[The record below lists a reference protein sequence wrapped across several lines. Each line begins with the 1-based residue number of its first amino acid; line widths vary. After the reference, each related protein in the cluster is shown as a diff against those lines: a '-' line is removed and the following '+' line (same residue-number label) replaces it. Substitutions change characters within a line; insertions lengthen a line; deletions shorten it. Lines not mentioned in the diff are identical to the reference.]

1 MLGSCRPM
9 NDAAGFTA
17 TEYQQF
23 TEGGQDMNDAVIPR
37 NGEYKWVGKRTAR
50 PDGVDKVTGRA
61 AYGADFSL
69 PGMLYGAVL
78 RSPHAHAR
86 IVKIDTSKAEA
97 LKGVK
102 SVITAADWPEIP
114 DSKKTK
120 GTAPVNFQH
129 LSDNL
134 MARKKVLYD
143 GHGIAAVAA
152 TTLQIAKRAVK
163 LIEVEY
169 EVLPHVIDV
178 LEACAPDAPVLHD
191 NLFTV
196 NVDPKP
202 TKPSNVASRVAFS
215 IGDIEAGFKDADAI
229 IEREYTTKPVHQG
242 YIEPSACVANMS
254 EDGTATVWSSSQGQY
269 MIRQYCA
276 GLLEVPASDIRVT
289 PAEIGGGF
297 GGKTT
302 VWLEPHALLL
312 SRKAGSPVKM
322 QMTREEVFRASG
334 PTSGSWMKIKVGAKK
349 DGTITAGQ
357 AEYKFQA
364 GAYAGS
370 PVQLACMCGFTPYD
384 IANVESI
391 GYDVVVNRPKAA
403 AYRAPGAPIGA
414 YGIESALDE
423 LARELKLDPMEMR
436 LQNAA
441 KQGTKT
447 SYGPTLGVV
456 GNIETMTAAKDH
468 PHYSAPLGENQGRGV
483 ASAFWFNVGGETSV
497 AVNLLEDGTVMVTSG
512 SPDVGGSRASLC
524 NMAAEVLG
532 CDVKDVKA
540 IIADT
545 SSLAYNR
552 HTGGSRVTF
561 AAGIV
566 VIEATQDIVQQMR
579 ERAALIWDIDVDAV
593 VWEEGEAHPAGP
605 NAGEFEPLTLADIAG
620 KTLET
625 GGPIGARKSKN
636 VQAPGPAFGTHI
648 VDVEVDKETGHVTIL
663 RYTAVQD
670 VGKAVH
676 PSYVEGQIQ
685 GGAAQGV
692 GWALNEEYI
701 YDDKGK
707 LENPGFLDYRIP
719 VASDLPMIEAV
730 MVEVANP
737 THPFGVRGVGEVP
750 IIPPMAAVANAIE
763 DAIGVRMKDL
773 PMSPPKILTA
783 IDAAD

>member
-1 MLGSCRPM
+1 M
-9 NDAAGFTA
+9 NDAA
-17 TEYQQF
+17 
-23 TEGGQDMNDAVIPR
+23 IPG
-37 NGEYKWVGKRTAR
+37 NGEYKWVGKRTIR

-61 AYGADFSL
+61 AYGADYSM
-69 PGMLYGAVL
+69 PGMLYGKVL
-78 RSPHAHAR
+78 RSPYAHAR

-97 LKGVK
+97 LSGVK
-102 SVITAADWPEIP
+102 AVITAADWPEIP
-114 DSKKTK
+114 PQSATK
-120 GTAPVNFQH
+120 GTAPVNFRH

-134 MARKKVLYD
+134 MARRKVLYD
-143 GHGIAAVAA
+143 GHAVAAVAA
-152 TTLQIAKRAVK
+152 TSAQVAKRAAK
-163 LIEVEY
+163 LIDVEY
-169 EVLPHVIDV
+169 EVLLHVIDPV
-178 LEACAPDAPVLHD
+178 EAAADGAPLLHED
-191 NLFTV
+191 LFT
-196 NVDPKP
+196 NGLEEKP
-202 TKPSNVASRVAFS
+202 STPSNVANRVKFA
-215 IGDIEAGFKDADAI
+215 IGDIEAGFAAADEI
-229 IEREYTTKPVHQG
+229 VEREYTTKAVHQG
-242 YIEPSACVANMS
+242 YIEPHAVTANMS
-254 EDGTATVWSSSQGQY
+254 EDGSATVWSSSQGQF

-276 GLLEVPASDIRVT
+276 GLLEVPASNIRVI

-312 SRKAGSPVKM
+312 SKKAGRPVKM
-322 QMTREEVFRASG
+322 QMSRDEVFRASG

-364 GAYAGS
+364 GAYPGS

-384 IANVESI
+384 IANVESVGFDI
-391 GYDVVVNRPKAA
+391 VVNRPKAT

-423 LARELKLDPMEMR
+423 LAQKIDMDPMEMR
-436 LQNAA
+436 LKNAA

-456 GNIETMTAAKDH
+456 GNIETMTAAKEH
-468 PHYSAPLGENQGRGV
+468 EHYNAPLGENQGRGV
-483 ASAFWFNVGGETSV
+483 ASAFWFNVGGETSC
-497 AVNLLEDGTVMVTSG
+497 AVSLLEDGSVMVTSG
-512 SPDVGGSRASLC
+512 SPDIGGSRASLC

-532 CDVKDVKA
+532 CDVENVKA

-545 SSLAYNR
+545 SSLGFNR

-566 VIEATQDIVQQMR
+566 VTDATKDMVQQLR

-593 VWEEGEAHPAGP
+593 EWADGEARPAGP

-625 GGPIGARKSKN
+625 GGPINSKKSMN

-648 VDVEVDKETGHVTIL
+648 VDVEVDKDTGHVTIL

-701 YDDKGK
+701 YDDQGRM
-707 LENPGFLDYRIP
+707 ENPGFLDYRIP

-750 IIPPMAAVANAIE
+750 IIPPMAAIANAIE
-763 DAIGVRMKDL
+763 AAVGVRMTDL
-773 PMSPPKILTA
+773 PMSPPKVLA
-783 IDAAD
+783 ALDAAD

>member
-1 MLGSCRPM
+1 M
-9 NDAAGFTA
+9 NDAA
-17 TEYQQF
+17 
-23 TEGGQDMNDAVIPR
+23 IPG
-37 NGEYKWVGKRTAR
+37 NGEYKWVGKRTIR

-61 AYGADFSL
+61 AYGADYSM
-69 PGMLYGAVL
+69 PGMLYGKVL
-78 RSPHAHAR
+78 RSPYAHAR

-97 LKGVK
+97 LSGVK
-102 SVITAADWPEIP
+102 AVITAADWPEIP
-114 DSKKTK
+114 PQGATK
-120 GTAPVNFQH
+120 GTAPVNFRH

-134 MARKKVLYD
+134 MARRKVLYD
-143 GHGIAAVAA
+143 GHAVAAVAA
-152 TTLQIAKRAVK
+152 TSAQVAKRAAK
-163 LIEVEY
+163 LIDVEY
-169 EVLPHVIDV
+169 EVLLHVIDPV
-178 LEACAPDAPVLHD
+178 EAAADGAPLLHED
-191 NLFTV
+191 LFT
-196 NVDPKP
+196 NGLEEKP
-202 TKPSNVASRVAFS
+202 STPSNVANRFKFA
-215 IGDIEAGFKDADAI
+215 IGDIEAGFAAADEI
-229 IEREYTTKPVHQG
+229 VEREYTTKAVHQG
-242 YIEPSACVANMS
+242 YIEPHAVTANMS
-254 EDGTATVWSSSQGQY
+254 EDGSATVWSSSQGQF

-276 GLLEVPASDIRVT
+276 GLLEVPASNIRVI

-312 SRKAGSPVKM
+312 SKKAGRPVKM
-322 QMTREEVFRASG
+322 QMSRDEVFRASG

-364 GAYAGS
+364 GAYPGS

-384 IANVESI
+384 IANVESVGFDI
-391 GYDVVVNRPKAA
+391 VVNRPKAT

-423 LARELKLDPMEMR
+423 LAQKIDMDPMEMR
-436 LQNAA
+436 LKNAA

-456 GNIETMTAAKDH
+456 GNIETMTAAKEH
-468 PHYSAPLGENQGRGV
+468 EHYNAPLGENQGRGV
-483 ASAFWFNVGGETSV
+483 ASAFWFNVGGETSC
-497 AVNLLEDGTVMVTSG
+497 AVSLLEDGSVMVTSG
-512 SPDVGGSRASLC
+512 SPDIGGSRASLC

-532 CDVKDVKA
+532 CDVENVKA

-545 SSLAYNR
+545 SSLGFNR

-566 VIEATQDIVQQMR
+566 VTDATKDMVQQLR

-593 VWEEGEAHPAGP
+593 EWADGEARPAGP

-625 GGPIGARKSKN
+625 GGPINSKKSMN

-648 VDVEVDKETGHVTIL
+648 VDVEVDKDTGHVTIL

-701 YDDKGK
+701 YDDQGRM
-707 LENPGFLDYRIP
+707 ENPGFLDYRIP

-750 IIPPMAAVANAIE
+750 IIPPMAAIANAIE
-763 DAIGVRMKDL
+763 DAVGVRMTDL
-773 PMSPPKILTA
+773 PMSPPKVLA
-783 IDAAD
+783 ALDAAD

>member
-1 MLGSCRPM
+1 
-9 NDAAGFTA
+9 
-17 TEYQQF
+17 
-23 TEGGQDMNDAVIPR
+23 MNDAVISG
-37 NGEYKWVGKRTAR
+37 NGEYKWVGKRTVR

-114 DSKKTK
+114 DSEKTK

-169 EVLPHVIDV
+169 DVLPHVIDV
-178 LEACAPDAPVLHD
+178 LEACAPGAPVLHD
-191 NLFTV
+191 NLFTA

-202 TKPSNVASRVAFS
+202 TTPSNVANRVAFS

-276 GLLEVPASDIRVT
+276 GLLEVPASNIRVT

-322 QMTREEVFRASG
+322 QMTRDEVFRASG

-391 GYDVVVNRPKAA
+391 GYDVVMNRPKAA

-436 LQNAA
+436 LRNAA

-468 PHYSAPLGENQGRGV
+468 PHYGAPLGENQGRGV

-497 AVNLLEDGTVMVTSG
+497 AVSLLEDGTVMVTSG

-566 VIEATQDIVQQMR
+566 VIEATQDIVQQLR
-579 ERAALIWDIDVDAV
+579 ERAAMIWDIDVDAV
-593 VWEEGEAHPAGP
+593 EWADGEARPAGP

-620 KTLET
+620 KTIET

-701 YDDKGK
+701 YDDKGR

-763 DAIGVRMKDL
+763 DAIGIRMKDL
-773 PMSPPKILTA
+773 PMSPPKILAA

>member
-1 MLGSCRPM
+1 M
-9 NDAAGFTA
+9 NDAA
-17 TEYQQF
+17 
-23 TEGGQDMNDAVIPR
+23 IPG
-37 NGEYKWVGKRTAR
+37 NGEYKWVGKRTIR

-61 AYGADFSL
+61 AYGADYSM
-69 PGMLYGAVL
+69 PGMLYGKVL
-78 RSPHAHAR
+78 RSPYAHAR

-97 LKGVK
+97 LSGVK
-102 SVITAADWPEIP
+102 AVITAADWPEIP
-114 DSKKTK
+114 PESATK
-120 GTAPVNFQH
+120 GTAPVNFRH

-134 MARKKVLYD
+134 MARRKVLYD
-143 GHGIAAVAA
+143 GHAVAAVAA
-152 TTLQIAKRAVK
+152 TSAQVAKRAAK
-163 LIEVEY
+163 LIDVEY
-169 EVLPHVIDV
+169 EVLLHVIDPV
-178 LEACAPDAPVLHD
+178 EAAADGAPLLHED
-191 NLFTV
+191 LFT
-196 NVDPKP
+196 NGLEEKP
-202 TKPSNVASRVAFS
+202 STPSNVANRVKFA
-215 IGDIEAGFKDADAI
+215 IGDIEAGFAAADEI
-229 IEREYTTKPVHQG
+229 VEREYTTKAVHQG
-242 YIEPSACVANMS
+242 YIEPHAVTANMS
-254 EDGTATVWSSSQGQY
+254 EDGSATVWSSSQGQF

-276 GLLEVPASDIRVT
+276 GLLEVPASNIRVI

-312 SRKAGSPVKM
+312 SKKAGRPVKM
-322 QMTREEVFRASG
+322 QMSRDEVFRASG

-349 DGTITAGQ
+349 DGTITAGR

-364 GAYAGS
+364 GAYPGS

-384 IANVESI
+384 IANVESVGFDI
-391 GYDVVVNRPKAA
+391 VVNRPKAT

-423 LARELKLDPMEMR
+423 LAQKIDMDPMEMR
-436 LQNAA
+436 LKNAA

-456 GNIETMTAAKDH
+456 GNIETMTAAKEH
-468 PHYSAPLGENQGRGV
+468 EHYNAPLGENQGRGV
-483 ASAFWFNVGGETSV
+483 ASAFWFNVGGETSC
-497 AVNLLEDGTVMVTSG
+497 AVSLLEDGSVMVTSG
-512 SPDVGGSRASLC
+512 SPDIGGSRASLC

-532 CDVKDVKA
+532 CDVENVKA

-545 SSLAYNR
+545 SSLGFNR

-566 VIEATQDIVQQMR
+566 VTDATKDMVQQLR

-593 VWEEGEAHPAGP
+593 EWADGEARPAGP

-625 GGPIGARKSKN
+625 GGPINSKKSMN

-648 VDVEVDKETGHVTIL
+648 VDVEVDKDTGHVTIL

-701 YDDKGK
+701 YDDQGRM
-707 LENPGFLDYRIP
+707 ENPGFLDYRIP

-750 IIPPMAAVANAIE
+750 IIPPMAAIANAIE
-763 DAIGVRMKDL
+763 DAVGVRMTDL
-773 PMSPPKILTA
+773 PMSPPKVLA
-783 IDAAD
+783 ALDAAD

>member
-1 MLGSCRPM
+1 
-9 NDAAGFTA
+9 
-17 TEYQQF
+17 
-23 TEGGQDMNDAVIPR
+23 
-37 NGEYKWVGKRTAR
+37 
-50 PDGVDKVTGRA
+50 
-61 AYGADFSL
+61 
-69 PGMLYGAVL
+69 
-78 RSPHAHAR
+78 
-86 IVKIDTSKAEA
+86 
-97 LKGVK
+97 
-102 SVITAADWPEIP
+102 
-114 DSKKTK
+114 
-120 GTAPVNFQH
+120 
-129 LSDNL
+129 
-134 MARKKVLYD
+134 MARTKVLYD

-178 LEACAPDAPVLHD
+178 LEACAQDAPVLHD
-191 NLFTV
+191 NLFTA

-202 TKPSNVASRVAFS
+202 VKPSNVASRVAFS
-215 IGDIEAGFKDADAI
+215 IGDIADGFKDADAI

-322 QMTREEVFRASG
+322 QMTRDEVFRASG

-391 GYDVVVNRPKAA
+391 GYDIVVNRPKAA

-436 LQNAA
+436 LKNVA

-468 PHYSAPLGENQGRGV
+468 PHYNAPLGENQGRGV

-497 AVNLLEDGTVMVTSG
+497 AVSLLEDGTVMVTSG

-566 VIEATQDIVQQMR
+566 VIEATQDIVQQLR
-579 ERAALIWDIDVDAV
+579 ERAAMIWDIDVNAV
-593 VWEEGEAHPAGP
+593 EWEDGEARPAGS

-620 KTLET
+620 KTIET

-648 VDVEVDKETGHVTIL
+648 VDVEVDKETGRVTIL

-685 GGAAQGV
+685 GGAAQGI

-701 YDDKGK
+701 YDEKGR

-773 PMSPPKILTA
+773 PMSPPKILAA

>member
-1 MLGSCRPM
+1 
-9 NDAAGFTA
+9 
-17 TEYQQF
+17 
-23 TEGGQDMNDAVIPR
+23 MNDAVVAR
-37 NGEYKWVGKRTAR
+37 DGEYKWVGKRTVR

-61 AYGADFSL
+61 AYGADYNMA
-69 PGMLYGAVL
+69 GMLYGAVL

-86 IVKIDTSKAEA
+86 ILKIDTSKAEA

-102 SVITAADWPEIP
+102 SVITAADWPEIL
-114 DSKKTK
+114 DSEKTK

-134 MARKKVLYD
+134 MARNKVLYD
-143 GHGIAAVAA
+143 GHAVAAVAA
-152 TTLQIAKRAVK
+152 TTLLIAKQAVK

-178 LEACAPDAPVLHD
+178 QVACEPDAPVLHD
-191 NLFTV
+191 TLFTGGI
-196 NVDPKP
+196 DPKP
-202 TKPSNVASRVAFS
+202 TTPSNIASRVAFA
-215 IGDIEAGFKDADAI
+215 IGDIDAGFQDADEI
-229 IEREYTTKPVHQG
+229 VEREYTTKPVHQG

-254 EDGTATVWSSSQGQY
+254 EDGTATVWSSSQGQF

-276 GLLEVPASDIRVT
+276 GLLEVPASNIRVT

-312 SRKAGSPVKM
+312 SKKANSPVKM
-322 QMTREEVFRASG
+322 TMTRDEVFRASG
-334 PTSGSWMKIKVGAKK
+334 PTSGGWMKIKVGAKK
-349 DGTITAGQ
+349 DGTLVAGQ

-364 GAYAGS
+364 GAYPGS

-384 IANVESI
+384 IANVSSV
-391 GYDVVVNRPKAA
+391 GYDVVVNRPKAT

-423 LARELKLDPMEMR
+423 LAQNLGMDPMELR
-436 LQNAA
+436 LKNAA

-456 GNIETMTAAKDH
+456 GNIETMKAAIEH

-497 AVNLLEDGTVMVTSG
+497 AVSLLEDGTVMVTSG
-512 SPDVGGSRASLC
+512 SPDIGGSRASLC

-532 CDVKDVKA
+532 CDIDNVKA

-545 SSLAYNR
+545 SSLAFNR

-566 VIEATQDIVQQMR
+566 VIEATRDIVQQLR
-579 ERAALIWDIDVDAV
+579 ERAALIWDIDVEAV
-593 VWEEGEAHPAGP
+593 EWADGEARPAGP
-605 NAGEFEPLTLADIAG
+605 NAGEFEPLTLKDIAG

-625 GGPIGARKSKN
+625 GGPIGARKSQN

-648 VDVEVDKETGHVTIL
+648 VDVEVDKDTGHVTIH

-701 YDDKGK
+701 YNDDGQ
-707 LENPGFLDYRIP
+707 LENPGFLDSRIP
-719 VASDLPMIEAV
+719 VASDLPMIDAV

-750 IIPPMAAVANAIE
+750 IIPPMAAVANAIY
-763 DAIGVRMKDL
+763 DAVGVRMTDL
-773 PMSPPKILTA
+773 PMSPPKVL
-783 IDAAD
+783 AALDDK

>member
-1 MLGSCRPM
+1 M
-9 NDAAGFTA
+9 NDAA
-17 TEYQQF
+17 
-23 TEGGQDMNDAVIPR
+23 IPG
-37 NGEYKWVGKRTAR
+37 NGEYKWVGKRTIR

-61 AYGADFSL
+61 AYGADYSM
-69 PGMLYGAVL
+69 PSMLYGKVL
-78 RSPHAHAR
+78 RSPYAHAR

-97 LKGVK
+97 LSGVK
-102 SVITAADWPEIP
+102 AVITAADWPEIP
-114 DSKKTK
+114 PQRATK
-120 GTAPVNFQH
+120 GTAPVNFRH

-134 MARKKVLYD
+134 MARRKVLYD
-143 GHGIAAVAA
+143 GHAVAAVAA
-152 TTLQIAKRAVK
+152 TSAQVAKRAAK
-163 LIEVEY
+163 LIDVEY
-169 EVLPHVIDV
+169 EVLLHVIDPV
-178 LEACAPDAPVLHD
+178 EAAADGAPLLHED
-191 NLFTV
+191 LFT
-196 NVDPKP
+196 NGLEEKP
-202 TKPSNVASRVAFS
+202 STPSNVANRVKFA
-215 IGDIEAGFKDADAI
+215 IGDIEAGFAAADEI
-229 IEREYTTKPVHQG
+229 VEREYTTKAVHQG
-242 YIEPSACVANMS
+242 YIEPHAVTANMS
-254 EDGTATVWSSSQGQY
+254 EDGSATVWSSSQGQF

-276 GLLEVPASDIRVT
+276 GLLEVPASNIRVI

-312 SRKAGSPVKM
+312 SKKAGRPVKM
-322 QMTREEVFRASG
+322 QMSRDEVFRASG

-364 GAYAGS
+364 GAYPGS

-384 IANVESI
+384 IANVESVGFDI
-391 GYDVVVNRPKAA
+391 VVNRPKAT

-423 LARELKLDPMEMR
+423 LAQKIDMDPMEMR
-436 LQNAA
+436 LKNAA

-456 GNIETMTAAKDH
+456 GNIETMTAAKEH
-468 PHYSAPLGENQGRGV
+468 EHYNAPLGENQGRGV
-483 ASAFWFNVGGETSV
+483 ASAFWFNVGGETSC
-497 AVNLLEDGTVMVTSG
+497 AVSLLEDGSVMVTSG
-512 SPDVGGSRASLC
+512 SPDIGGSRASLC

-532 CDVKDVKA
+532 CDVENVKA

-545 SSLAYNR
+545 SSLGFNR

-566 VIEATQDIVQQMR
+566 VTDATKDMVQQLR

-593 VWEEGEAHPAGP
+593 EWADGEARPAGP

-625 GGPIGARKSKN
+625 GGPINSKKSMN

-648 VDVEVDKETGHVTIL
+648 VDVEVDKDTGHVTIL

-701 YDDKGK
+701 YDDQGRM
-707 LENPGFLDYRIP
+707 ENPGFLDYRIP

-750 IIPPMAAVANAIE
+750 IIPPMAAIANAIE
-763 DAIGVRMKDL
+763 DAVGVRMTDL
-773 PMSPPKILTA
+773 PMSPPKVLA
-783 IDAAD
+783 ALDAAD

>member
-1 MLGSCRPM
+1 M
-9 NDAAGFTA
+9 NDAA
-17 TEYQQF
+17 
-23 TEGGQDMNDAVIPR
+23 IPG
-37 NGEYKWVGKRTAR
+37 NGEYKWVGKRTIR

-86 IVKIDTSKAEA
+86 ILKIDTSKAEA

-102 SVITAADWPEIP
+102 AVITAADWPEIP
-114 DSKKTK
+114 ASEATK

-143 GHGIAAVAA
+143 GHGVAAVAA
-152 TTLQIAKRAVK
+152 TSLAIAKRAAK

-178 LEACAPDAPVLHD
+178 LEASKPDAPLLHD
-191 NLFTV
+191 DLYTSGL
-196 NVDPKP
+196 DEKP
-202 TKPSNVASRVAFS
+202 SKPSNVARKVAFG
-215 IGDIEAGFKDADAI
+215 IGDIDAGFKAADAV

-254 EDGTATVWSSSQGQY
+254 EDGTSTVWSSSQGQY

-276 GLLEVPASDIRVT
+276 GLLEVPASNIRVT

-312 SRKAGSPVKM
+312 SKKAGHPVKM
-322 QMTREEVFRASG
+322 TMTRDEVFRASG
-334 PTSGSWMKIKVGAKK
+334 PTSGAWMKIKIGAKK
-349 DGTITAGQ
+349 DGTIVAGQ
-357 AEYKFQA
+357 AEYMFQA

-384 IANVESI
+384 IPNVESI
-391 GYDVVVNRPKAA
+391 GYDVVVNRPKAT

-423 LARELKLDPMEMR
+423 LARELKIDPMEMR
-436 LQNAA
+436 LKNAA

-456 GNIETMTAAKDH
+456 GNIETMTAAKEH

-483 ASAFWFNVGGETSV
+483 ASGFWFNVGGETSV
-497 AVNLLEDGTVMVTSG
+497 AVSLLEDGTVMVTSG
-512 SPDVGGSRASLC
+512 SPDIGGSRASLC
-524 NMAAEVLG
+524 SMAAEVLG
-532 CDVKDVKA
+532 TDVKNVKA

-566 VIEATQDIVQQMR
+566 VIEATRDIVQQLR
-579 ERAALIWDIDVDAV
+579 ERAAMIWDIDVDAV
-593 VWEEGEAHPAGP
+593 VWEEGEARPAGP

-620 KTLET
+620 KTIET
-625 GGPIGARKSKN
+625 GGPIGARRSKN

-648 VDVEVDKETGHVTIL
+648 VDVKVDRETGHVKIL

-685 GGAAQGV
+685 GGAAQGI

-701 YDDKGK
+701 YDEKGRM
-707 LENPGFLDYRIP
+707 ENPGFLDYRIP

-750 IIPPMAAVANAIE
+750 IIPPMAAIANAIE

-773 PMSPPKILTA
+773 PMSPPKVLAA
-783 IDAAD
+783 IDAAG